1 RVFRICRA
9 MTKDRDAAEDCF
21 QQTFLLAWQNLY
33 QFRAEAQFST
43 WLSRIAVN
51 AVLSQWRRREPTIA
65 SISIETEHEAVIQ
78 LPDRREDP
86 ETRCFRGQLRKVLE
100 DAIETLPTRLRI
112 VFLLR
117 DVEELSTE
125 ETAATLGISEGAVKT
140 RLMRARLRMRDRLAP
155 LLFRDR

>member
-1 RVFRICRA
+1 GLGGTSRDLALFSRAVSGERTAFEALVERYGGRVFRICRA

-112 VFLLR
+112 VFLLL
-117 DVEELSTE
+117 DVEERSTE
-125 ETAATLGISEGAVKT
+125 E
-140 RLMRARLRMRDRLAP
+140 
-155 LLFRDR
+155 

>member
-1 RVFRICRA
+1 GLGGTSSDLALVSRAVSGERTAFEALVKRYGGRVFRICRA
-9 MTKDRDAAEDCF
+9 MTKEREAAEDCF
-21 QQTFLLAWQNLY
+21 EQTFLLAWQNLY

-86 ETRCFRGQLRKVLE
+86 ETRCFRG
-100 DAIETLPTRLRI
+100 
-112 VFLLR
+112 
-117 DVEELSTE
+117 
-125 ETAATLGISEGAVKT
+125 
-140 RLMRARLRMRDRLAP
+140 
-155 LLFRDR
+155 